1 MNKFH
6 ELVVLNSV
14 LGVALSSGEM
24 WPVHHLSAVH
34 SSGQSSVWLVFSGG
48 QVFSQLS
55 VSEQLPV
62 WEMAYQL

>member
-1 MNKFH
+1 MEHSCWIF
-6 ELVVLNSV
+6 EYY
-14 LGVALSSGEM
+14 LGAALSSGEL

-48 QVFSQLS
+48 QVFLQLS
-55 VSEQLPV
+55 VSV